1 MKTIFNTLFIT
12 AAAVFAFSCEK
23 PANDNITP
31 SEENLVELTLTVG
44 ADTKT
49 QLGGENNTSIIWQ
62 ENDKLIVF
70 DGTANREFV
79 IKDFEPG
86 KNSAVF
92 TGLALPAEKYY
103 VVHST
108 AEGSEPVFTLDEGDP
123 YVTGILVANVQ
134 KAVKGSYDPAAFA
147 SVGIAE
153 VKEGETDLSVQM
165 RNTCSLVKV
174 SLKSSDIKT
183 IEISTPDE
191 NKYLTAKCKYIIR
204 EYPGIAAQSDRY
216 LSAVLDSESAMEP
229 GDYYIAILPR
239 DLTNL
244 TVTYTKADGSTASVT
259 ATGTFNFDRSSIV
272 PLGIDDSALEF
283 PNENEPEEPVVP
295 EEGDPYVTGILV
307 SNVQKAVKGS
317 YDPAAFASVGI
328 AEVKE
333 GETVLSVQMRNTCS
347 LVKVNLKSSDI
358 KTIEI
363 STTDEKKY
371 LTAKC
376 KYTFKEDPVSAAQ
389 SERYL
394 SAVLDSE
401 SAMEPGDYYIAIL
414 PRELTNLTVKYT
426 KTDGSTAS
434 VTATGTFNF
443 KRSSIVPLGID
454 DSALQFKNENEP
466 EEPVV
471 PEELVL
477 TVDCASQPFTENIA
491 TSDSEY
497 VKESKTWYLEQDEVQ
512 YPFVI
517 DCGTKGYRYVS
528 KSIRLNEGGATPGSI
543 KTPAIE
549 NMKLVSVYVNVTNSA
564 SDDGKEVYVSTY
576 KNNSAYDNYLGMQA
590 FAKKTEENAVSE
602 RTFELNGTSANKS
615 YYVVAKRSK
624 TQIAKLVLTYQSV
637 TK

>member
-108 AEGSEPVFTLDEGDP
+108 AEGSEPVFTVPDEGDP

-183 IEISTPDE
+183 IEISTTDE
-191 NKYLTAKCKYIIR
+191 NKYLTAKCKYTFKQ
-204 EYPGIAAQSDRY
+204 YPAIAAQSDRY

-239 DLTNL
+239 ELNNL

-295 EEGDPYVTGILV
+295 EE
-307 SNVQKAVKGS
+307 
-317 YDPAAFASVGI
+317 
-328 AEVKE
+328 
-333 GETVLSVQMRNTCS
+333 
-347 LVKVNLKSSDI
+347 
-358 KTIEI
+358 
-363 STTDEKKY
+363 
-371 LTAKC
+371 
-376 KYTFKEDPVSAAQ
+376 
-389 SERYL
+389 
-394 SAVLDSE
+394 
-401 SAMEPGDYYIAIL
+401 
-414 PRELTNLTVKYT
+414 
-426 KTDGSTAS
+426 
-434 VTATGTFNF
+434 
-443 KRSSIVPLGID
+443 
-454 DSALQFKNENEP
+454 
-466 EEPVV
+466 
-471 PEELVL
+471 LVL
-477 TVDCASQPFTENIA
+477 TVDFTVGREYVFTGYIPNKD
-491 TSDSEY
+491 TSDKDFTFIQGGVE
-497 VKESKTWYLEQDEVQ
+497 
-512 YPFVI
+512 YPFNISSSENFKYTDSSLMLNVGGSSNGSVSLPAVEGMKI
-517 DCGTKGYRYVS
+517 STVYIECAEVS
-528 KSIRLNEGGATPGSI
+528 KSTPIYVYSEKALGGTKLEGVNIASGNNKKTLNLSDNEGDLVSQPNTTYYFAV
-543 KTPAIE
+543 KAKAFKLK
-549 NMKLVSVYVNVTNSA
+549 KLVI
-564 SDDGKEVYVSTY
+564 TY
-576 KNNSAYDNYLGMQA
+576 
-590 FAKKTEENAVSE
+590 
-602 RTFELNGTSANKS
+602 NK
-615 YYVVAKRSK
+615 A
-624 TQIAKLVLTYQSV
+624 AE
-637 TK
+637 

>member
-70 DGTANREFV
+70 DGTANREFA

-108 AEGSEPVFTLDEGDP
+108 AEGSEPVFTVPEEGEP

-134 KAVKGSYDPAAFA
+134 KAVKGSYDSAAFA

-183 IEISTPDE
+183 IEISTTDE
-191 NKYLTAKCKYIIR
+191 NKYLTAKCKYTFK
-204 EYPGIAAQSDRY
+204 EYPAAFAQSDRY

-239 DLTNL
+239 ELNNL

-295 EEGDPYVTGILV
+295 EE
-307 SNVQKAVKGS
+307 
-317 YDPAAFASVGI
+317 
-328 AEVKE
+328 
-333 GETVLSVQMRNTCS
+333 
-347 LVKVNLKSSDI
+347 
-358 KTIEI
+358 
-363 STTDEKKY
+363 
-371 LTAKC
+371 
-376 KYTFKEDPVSAAQ
+376 
-389 SERYL
+389 
-394 SAVLDSE
+394 
-401 SAMEPGDYYIAIL
+401 
-414 PRELTNLTVKYT
+414 
-426 KTDGSTAS
+426 
-434 VTATGTFNF
+434 
-443 KRSSIVPLGID
+443 
-454 DSALQFKNENEP
+454 
-466 EEPVV
+466 
-471 PEELVL
+471 LVL
-477 TVDCASQPFTENIA
+477 TVDFTVGRDKVFTGYIPKDN
-491 TSDSEY
+491 TSNRDF
-497 VKESKTWYLEQDEVQ
+497 TFIQDGVE
-512 YPFVI
+512 YPFNISSSANFKYTDSSLMLNVGGSSNGSVSLPAVEGMKI
-517 DCGTKGYRYVS
+517 STVYIECAEVSESTPIYVYSEKALGGTKLEGVNITS
-528 KSIRLNEGGATPGSI
+528 GNKKTLNLSDNEGGLVPQPNTTYYFAV
-543 KTPAIE
+543 KAKAFKLK
-549 NMKLVSVYVNVTNSA
+549 KLVI
-564 SDDGKEVYVSTY
+564 TY
-576 KNNSAYDNYLGMQA
+576 
-590 FAKKTEENAVSE
+590 
-602 RTFELNGTSANKS
+602 NK
-615 YYVVAKRSK
+615 ADE
-624 TQIAKLVLTYQSV
+624 
-637 TK
+637 

>member
-1 MKTIFNTLFIT
+1 MKKIFNTLFIT

-49 QLGGENNTSIIWQ
+49 QLGGEKNTSIIWQ

-70 DGTANREFV
+70 DGTANREFA

-108 AEGSEPVFTLDEGDP
+108 AEGSEPVFTVPEEGDP

-134 KAVKGSYDPAAFA
+134 KAVKDSYDPAAFA

-183 IEISTPDE
+183 IEISTTDE
-191 NKYLTAKCKYIIR
+191 NKYLTAKCKYIIK

-239 DLTNL
+239 ELNNL

-259 ATGTFNFDRSSIV
+259 ATGSFNFNRSSIV
-272 PLGIDDSALEF
+272 SLGIDDSALEF
-283 PNENEPEEPVVP
+283 P
-295 EEGDPYVTGILV
+295 
-307 SNVQKAVKGS
+307 
-317 YDPAAFASVGI
+317 
-328 AEVKE
+328 
-333 GETVLSVQMRNTCS
+333 
-347 LVKVNLKSSDI
+347 
-358 KTIEI
+358 
-363 STTDEKKY
+363 
-371 LTAKC
+371 
-376 KYTFKEDPVSAAQ
+376 
-389 SERYL
+389 
-394 SAVLDSE
+394 
-401 SAMEPGDYYIAIL
+401 
-414 PRELTNLTVKYT
+414 
-426 KTDGSTAS
+426 
-434 VTATGTFNF
+434 
-443 KRSSIVPLGID
+443 
-454 DSALQFKNENEP
+454 NEP

-477 TVDCASQPFTENIA
+477 TVDFTVGRDKVFTGYIPNTNTSDRNFTFIQAGVEYPFNISSSANFKYTDSSLMLNVDGSSNGSVSLPAVEGMKISTVYIECAQVSEKTPIYVYSEKALGGTKLEGVNIA
-491 TSDSEY
+491 SGDYKKTLTLSD
-497 VKESKTWYLEQDEVQ
+497 
-512 YPFVI
+512 
-517 DCGTKGYRYVS
+517 
-528 KSIRLNEGGATPGSI
+528 NEGDLVPQPNTTYYFAV
-543 KTPAIE
+543 KAKAFKLK
-549 NMKLVSVYVNVTNSA
+549 KLVI
-564 SDDGKEVYVSTY
+564 TY
-576 KNNSAYDNYLGMQA
+576 
-590 FAKKTEENAVSE
+590 
-602 RTFELNGTSANKS
+602 NK
-615 YYVVAKRSK
+615 ADE
-624 TQIAKLVLTYQSV
+624 
-637 TK
+637 

>member
-1 MKTIFNTLFIT
+1 MKTIFKTLFIT

-49 QLGGENNTSIIWQ
+49 QLGELGEENKTSIIWQ

-108 AEGSEPVFTLDEGDP
+108 AEGSEPVFTVPDEGDP

-165 RNTCSLVKV
+165 RNTCSLVK
-174 SLKSSDIKT
+174 
-183 IEISTPDE
+183 
-191 NKYLTAKCKYIIR
+191 
-204 EYPGIAAQSDRY
+204 
-216 LSAVLDSESAMEP
+216 LS
-229 GDYYIAILPR
+229 
-239 DLTNL
+239 
-244 TVTYTKADGSTASVT
+244 
-259 ATGTFNFDRSSIV
+259 
-272 PLGIDDSALEF
+272 
-283 PNENEPEEPVVP
+283 
-295 EEGDPYVTGILV
+295 
-307 SNVQKAVKGS
+307 
-317 YDPAAFASVGI
+317 
-328 AEVKE
+328 
-333 GETVLSVQMRNTCS
+333 
-347 LVKVNLKSSDI
+347 LKSSDI

-363 STTDEKKY
+363 STTDGKKY

-376 KYTFKEDPVSAAQ
+376 KYAFKEYPGIAAQ
-389 SERYL
+389 SDQYL

-401 SAMEPGDYYIAIL
+401 SAMGPGDYYIAIL

-443 KRSSIVPLGID
+443 NRSDIVPLGID

-466 EEPVV
+466 EE
-471 PEELVL
+471 LVL
-477 TVDCASQPFTENIA
+477 TVDFTVGRDKVFTGYIPNTN
-491 TSDSEY
+491 TSDKDFTFIQDG
-497 VKESKTWYLEQDEVQ
+497 VK
-512 YPFVI
+512 YPFNISSSKNFKYTDSSLMLNVSAESNGSVSLPAVEGMKI
-517 DCGTKGYRYVS
+517 STVYIECAQVTDKTAIYVYSEKALGGTKLEAVNMTSGS
-528 KSIRLNEGGATPGSI
+528 DKKTLTLSDNEGDLVPQPNTTYYFAV
-543 KTPAIE
+543 KAKAFKLK
-549 NMKLVSVYVNVTNSA
+549 KLVI
-564 SDDGKEVYVSTY
+564 TY
-576 KNNSAYDNYLGMQA
+576 
-590 FAKKTEENAVSE
+590 
-602 RTFELNGTSANKS
+602 NK
-615 YYVVAKRSK
+615 A
-624 TQIAKLVLTYQSV
+624 AE
-637 TK
+637 

>member
-70 DGTANREFV
+70 DGTANREFA

-108 AEGSEPVFTLDEGDP
+108 AEGSEPVFTVPEEGDP

-134 KAVKGSYDPAAFA
+134 KAVKGSYDPTAFA

-183 IEISTPDE
+183 VEISTTDE
-191 NKYLTAKCKYIIR
+191 KKYLTAKCKYTFK
-204 EYPGIAAQSDRY
+204 EYPGIAAQSDQY

-239 DLTNL
+239 ELSNL

-295 EEGDPYVTGILV
+295 EE
-307 SNVQKAVKGS
+307 
-317 YDPAAFASVGI
+317 
-328 AEVKE
+328 
-333 GETVLSVQMRNTCS
+333 
-347 LVKVNLKSSDI
+347 
-358 KTIEI
+358 
-363 STTDEKKY
+363 
-371 LTAKC
+371 
-376 KYTFKEDPVSAAQ
+376 
-389 SERYL
+389 
-394 SAVLDSE
+394 
-401 SAMEPGDYYIAIL
+401 
-414 PRELTNLTVKYT
+414 
-426 KTDGSTAS
+426 
-434 VTATGTFNF
+434 
-443 KRSSIVPLGID
+443 
-454 DSALQFKNENEP
+454 
-466 EEPVV
+466 
-471 PEELVL
+471 LVL
-477 TVDCASQPFTENIA
+477 TVDFTVGRDKVFTGYIPNTN
-491 TSDSEY
+491 TSD
-497 VKESKTWYLEQDEVQ
+497 KDFIFIQDGVE
-512 YPFVI
+512 YPFNISSTQNFKYTDSSLMLNVGGSSNGSVSLPAVEGMKI
-517 DCGTKGYRYVS
+517 STVYIECAQVTDKTAIYVYSEKALGGTKLEAVNMTSGS
-528 KSIRLNEGGATPGSI
+528 DKKTLTLSDNEGDLVPQPNTTYYFAV
-543 KTPAIE
+543 KAKAFKLK
-549 NMKLVSVYVNVTNSA
+549 KLVI
-564 SDDGKEVYVSTY
+564 TY
-576 KNNSAYDNYLGMQA
+576 KKAA
-590 FAKKTEENAVSE
+590 E
-602 RTFELNGTSANKS
+602 
-615 YYVVAKRSK
+615 
-624 TQIAKLVLTYQSV
+624 
-637 TK
+637 

>member
-108 AEGSEPVFTLDEGDP
+108 AEGSEPVFTVPEEGDP

-134 KAVKGSYDPAAFA
+134 KAVKGSYDP
-147 SVGIAE
+147 
-153 VKEGETDLSVQM
+153 T
-165 RNTCSLVKV
+165 
-174 SLKSSDIKT
+174 
-183 IEISTPDE
+183 
-191 NKYLTAKCKYIIR
+191 
-204 EYPGIAAQSDRY
+204 
-216 LSAVLDSESAMEP
+216 
-229 GDYYIAILPR
+229 
-239 DLTNL
+239 
-244 TVTYTKADGSTASVT
+244 
-259 ATGTFNFDRSSIV
+259 
-272 PLGIDDSALEF
+272 
-283 PNENEPEEPVVP
+283 
-295 EEGDPYVTGILV
+295 
-307 SNVQKAVKGS
+307 
-317 YDPAAFASVGI
+317 AFASVGI

-347 LVKVNLKSSDI
+347 LVKVSLKSSDI

-376 KYTFKEDPVSAAQ
+376 KYTFKEYPGIAAQ
-389 SERYL
+389 SDQYL

-454 DSALQFKNENEP
+454 DSALEFPNENEP

-477 TVDCASQPFTENIA
+477 TVDFTVGRDKVFTGYIPNTNTSDKDFTFIQDGVEYPFNISSSANFKYTDSSLMLNVNGSSNGSVSLPAVEGMKISTVYIECAQVTDKTPIYVYSQKAMDGIKLEGINIA
-491 TSDSEY
+491 SGDYKKTLTLSD
-497 VKESKTWYLEQDEVQ
+497 
-512 YPFVI
+512 
-517 DCGTKGYRYVS
+517 
-528 KSIRLNEGGATPGSI
+528 NEGDLVPQPNTTYYFAV
-543 KTPAIE
+543 KAKAFKLK
-549 NMKLVSVYVNVTNSA
+549 KLVI
-564 SDDGKEVYVSTY
+564 TY
-576 KNNSAYDNYLGMQA
+576 
-590 FAKKTEENAVSE
+590 
-602 RTFELNGTSANKS
+602 NK
-615 YYVVAKRSK
+615 A
-624 TQIAKLVLTYQSV
+624 AE
-637 TK
+637 

>member
-49 QLGGENNTSIIWQ
+49 QLGGENNTSIFWQ

-70 DGTANREFV
+70 DGTANREFA

-108 AEGSEPVFTLDEGDP
+108 AEGSEPVFTVPEEGDP

-153 VKEGETDLSVQM
+153 VKMGETDLSVQM

-174 SLKSSDIKT
+174 SLTSSDIKT

-191 NKYLTAKCKYIIR
+191 NKYLTAKCKYIIK

-239 DLTNL
+239 ELNNL

-259 ATGTFNFDRSSIV
+259 AEGTFDFTRSSIV

-283 PNENEPEEPVVP
+283 QNAPEEP
-295 EEGDPYVTGILV
+295 
-307 SNVQKAVKGS
+307 
-317 YDPAAFASVGI
+317 
-328 AEVKE
+328 
-333 GETVLSVQMRNTCS
+333 
-347 LVKVNLKSSDI
+347 
-358 KTIEI
+358 
-363 STTDEKKY
+363 
-371 LTAKC
+371 
-376 KYTFKEDPVSAAQ
+376 
-389 SERYL
+389 
-394 SAVLDSE
+394 
-401 SAMEPGDYYIAIL
+401 
-414 PRELTNLTVKYT
+414 
-426 KTDGSTAS
+426 
-434 VTATGTFNF
+434 
-443 KRSSIVPLGID
+443 
-454 DSALQFKNENEP
+454 
-466 EEPVV
+466 
-471 PEELVL
+471 LVL
-477 TVDCASQPFTENIA
+477 TVDFTVGRDKVFTGYIPNKDTSDKDFTFIQDSVEYPFNISSSANFKYTDSSLMLNVGSSSNGSVSLPAVEGMLISTVSIECAEVSESTPIYVYSEKALGGTKLEGVNIA
-491 TSDSEY
+491 SGNNKKTLNLSD
-497 VKESKTWYLEQDEVQ
+497 
-512 YPFVI
+512 
-517 DCGTKGYRYVS
+517 
-528 KSIRLNEGGATPGSI
+528 NEGDLVPQPNTTYYFAV
-543 KTPAIE
+543 KAKAFKLK
-549 NMKLVSVYVNVTNSA
+549 KLVI
-564 SDDGKEVYVSTY
+564 TY
-576 KNNSAYDNYLGMQA
+576 
-590 FAKKTEENAVSE
+590 
-602 RTFELNGTSANKS
+602 NK
-615 YYVVAKRSK
+615 A
-624 TQIAKLVLTYQSV
+624 AE
-637 TK
+637 

>member
-70 DGTANREFV
+70 DGTANREFA

-86 KNSAVF
+86 KKSAVF

-108 AEGSEPVFTLDEGDP
+108 AEGSEPVFTVPEKGDP

-174 SLKSSDIKT
+174 SLTSSGIKT
-183 IEISTPDE
+183 IEISTTDE
-191 NKYLTAKCKYIIR
+191 NKYLTAKCKYTFK
-204 EYPGIAAQSDRY
+204 EYPAIAAQSDRY

-239 DLTNL
+239 KELTNL
-244 TVTYTKADGSTASVT
+244 KVTYTKADGSTASVT

-295 EEGDPYVTGILV
+295 EE
-307 SNVQKAVKGS
+307 
-317 YDPAAFASVGI
+317 
-328 AEVKE
+328 
-333 GETVLSVQMRNTCS
+333 
-347 LVKVNLKSSDI
+347 
-358 KTIEI
+358 
-363 STTDEKKY
+363 
-371 LTAKC
+371 
-376 KYTFKEDPVSAAQ
+376 
-389 SERYL
+389 
-394 SAVLDSE
+394 
-401 SAMEPGDYYIAIL
+401 
-414 PRELTNLTVKYT
+414 
-426 KTDGSTAS
+426 
-434 VTATGTFNF
+434 
-443 KRSSIVPLGID
+443 
-454 DSALQFKNENEP
+454 
-466 EEPVV
+466 
-471 PEELVL
+471 LVL

-491 TSDSEY
+491 TSSSEY
-497 VKESKTWYLEQDEVQ
+497 VKESKTWYLEQDGVQ

-549 NMKLVSVYVNVTNSA
+549 NMKLVSVYVKVTNSA

-576 KNNSAYDNYLGMQA
+576 KNNSAYENYLEMQA
-590 FAKKTEENAVSE
+590 FAKNPDQVLE

-615 YYVVAKRSK
+615 YYVVARYNK

>member
-70 DGTANREFV
+70 DGTANREFA

-108 AEGSEPVFTLDEGDP
+108 AEGSEPVFTVPDEGDP

-183 IEISTPDE
+183 IEISTTDE
-191 NKYLTAKCKYIIR
+191 N
-204 EYPGIAAQSDRY
+204 
-216 LSAVLDSESAMEP
+216 
-229 GDYYIAILPR
+229 
-239 DLTNL
+239 
-244 TVTYTKADGSTASVT
+244 
-259 ATGTFNFDRSSIV
+259 
-272 PLGIDDSALEF
+272 
-283 PNENEPEEPVVP
+283 
-295 EEGDPYVTGILV
+295 
-307 SNVQKAVKGS
+307 
-317 YDPAAFASVGI
+317 
-328 AEVKE
+328 
-333 GETVLSVQMRNTCS
+333 
-347 LVKVNLKSSDI
+347 
-358 KTIEI
+358 
-363 STTDEKKY
+363 KY

-376 KYTFKEDPVSAAQ
+376 KYTFKEYPAISAQ
-389 SERYL
+389 SDRYL

-414 PRELTNLTVKYT
+414 PRELTNLTVTYIKA
-426 KTDGSTAS
+426 DGSTAS
-434 VTATGTFNF
+434 VTATGEFNF
-443 KRSSIVPLGID
+443 KRSSIESLGID
-454 DSALQFKNENEP
+454 DSALEFLNENEP

-477 TVDCASQPFTENIA
+477 TVDFTVGRDKVFTGYIPNSN
-491 TSDSEY
+491 TPD
-497 VKESKTWYLEQDEVQ
+497 QDFTFIQDGVE
-512 YPFVI
+512 YPFNISSSANFKYTDSSLMLNVDKDSNGSVSLPAVEGMKI
-517 DCGTKGYRYVS
+517 STVYIECAQVSVKTPIYVYSEKALGGTKLEGVNITS
-528 KSIRLNEGGATPGSI
+528 GNKKTLNLSDNEGDYVPQPNTTYYFAV
-543 KTPAIE
+543 KAKAFKLK
-549 NMKLVSVYVNVTNSA
+549 KLVI
-564 SDDGKEVYVSTY
+564 TY
-576 KNNSAYDNYLGMQA
+576 
-590 FAKKTEENAVSE
+590 
-602 RTFELNGTSANKS
+602 NK
-615 YYVVAKRSK
+615 A
-624 TQIAKLVLTYQSV
+624 AE
-637 TK
+637 

>member
-1 MKTIFNTLFIT
+1 MKTIFKTLFIT

-108 AEGSEPVFTLDEGDP
+108 AEGSEPVFTVPEEGDP

-134 KAVKGSYDPAAFA
+134 KAVKGSYDPTAFA

-153 VKEGETDLSVQM
+153 VKEGETVLSVQM

-183 IEISTPDE
+183 IEISTTDD
-191 NKYLTAKCKYIIR
+191 NKYLTAKCKYIIK
-204 EYPGIAAQSDRY
+204 EYPGISAQSDRY

-239 DLTNL
+239 ELSNL

-259 ATGTFNFDRSSIV
+259 ATGTFNFNRSSIV

-295 EEGDPYVTGILV
+295 EE
-307 SNVQKAVKGS
+307 
-317 YDPAAFASVGI
+317 
-328 AEVKE
+328 
-333 GETVLSVQMRNTCS
+333 
-347 LVKVNLKSSDI
+347 
-358 KTIEI
+358 
-363 STTDEKKY
+363 
-371 LTAKC
+371 
-376 KYTFKEDPVSAAQ
+376 
-389 SERYL
+389 
-394 SAVLDSE
+394 
-401 SAMEPGDYYIAIL
+401 
-414 PRELTNLTVKYT
+414 
-426 KTDGSTAS
+426 
-434 VTATGTFNF
+434 
-443 KRSSIVPLGID
+443 
-454 DSALQFKNENEP
+454 
-466 EEPVV
+466 
-471 PEELVL
+471 LVL
-477 TVDCASQPFTENIA
+477 TVDFTVGRDKVFTGYIPNTN
-491 TSDSEY
+491 TSD
-497 VKESKTWYLEQDEVQ
+497 KDFTFIQDGVE
-512 YPFVI
+512 YPFNISSSKNFKYTDSSLMLNVSAESNGSVSLPAVEGMKI
-517 DCGTKGYRYVS
+517 STVYIECAQVTDKTAIYVYSEKALGGTKLEAVNMTSGS
-528 KSIRLNEGGATPGSI
+528 DKKTLTLSDNEGDLVPQPNTTYYFAV
-543 KTPAIE
+543 KAKAFKLK
-549 NMKLVSVYVNVTNSA
+549 KLVI
-564 SDDGKEVYVSTY
+564 TY
-576 KNNSAYDNYLGMQA
+576 
-590 FAKKTEENAVSE
+590 
-602 RTFELNGTSANKS
+602 NK
-615 YYVVAKRSK
+615 A
-624 TQIAKLVLTYQSV
+624 AE
-637 TK
+637 

>member
-70 DGTANREFV
+70 DGIANREFV

-103 VVHST
+103 VVHSA
-108 AEGSEPVFTLDEGDP
+108 AEGSEPVFTVPEEGDP

-183 IEISTPDE
+183 IEISTTDE
-191 NKYLTAKCKYIIR
+191 NKYLTAKCKYIIK

-239 DLTNL
+239 ELSNL

-295 EEGDPYVTGILV
+295 EE
-307 SNVQKAVKGS
+307 
-317 YDPAAFASVGI
+317 
-328 AEVKE
+328 
-333 GETVLSVQMRNTCS
+333 
-347 LVKVNLKSSDI
+347 
-358 KTIEI
+358 
-363 STTDEKKY
+363 
-371 LTAKC
+371 
-376 KYTFKEDPVSAAQ
+376 
-389 SERYL
+389 
-394 SAVLDSE
+394 
-401 SAMEPGDYYIAIL
+401 
-414 PRELTNLTVKYT
+414 
-426 KTDGSTAS
+426 
-434 VTATGTFNF
+434 
-443 KRSSIVPLGID
+443 
-454 DSALQFKNENEP
+454 
-466 EEPVV
+466 
-471 PEELVL
+471 LVL
-477 TVDCASQPFTENIA
+477 TVDFTVGRDKVFTGYIPNSNTPDQDFTFIQDGVEYPFNISSSANFKYTDSSLMLNVGGSSNGSVSLPAVEGMKISTVYIECAKVSDKTPIYVYSQKAMDGIKLEGVNIA
-491 TSDSEY
+491 
-497 VKESKTWYLEQDEVQ
+497 
-512 YPFVI
+512 
-517 DCGTKGYRYVS
+517 
-528 KSIRLNEGGATPGSI
+528 A
-543 KTPAIE
+543 
-549 NMKLVSVYVNVTNSA
+549 
-564 SDDGKEVYVSTY
+564 DG
-576 KNNSAYDNYLGMQA
+576 
-590 FAKKTEENAVSE
+590 AKKTLDLSDNTGDTTPQANTIYYFAV
-602 RTFELNGTSANKS
+602 K
-615 YYVVAKRSK
+615 AKAFK
-624 TQIAKLVLTYQSV
+624 LKKLVITYN
-637 TK
+637 KAAE

>member
-70 DGTANREFV
+70 DGTANREFA

-108 AEGSEPVFTLDEGDP
+108 AEGSEPVFTVPDEGDP

-147 SVGIAE
+147 SVCFAE
-153 VKEGETDLSVQM
+153 VKKGETDLSVQM

-183 IEISTPDE
+183 IEISTTDE
-191 NKYLTAKCKYIIR
+191 N
-204 EYPGIAAQSDRY
+204 
-216 LSAVLDSESAMEP
+216 
-229 GDYYIAILPR
+229 
-239 DLTNL
+239 
-244 TVTYTKADGSTASVT
+244 
-259 ATGTFNFDRSSIV
+259 
-272 PLGIDDSALEF
+272 
-283 PNENEPEEPVVP
+283 
-295 EEGDPYVTGILV
+295 
-307 SNVQKAVKGS
+307 
-317 YDPAAFASVGI
+317 
-328 AEVKE
+328 
-333 GETVLSVQMRNTCS
+333 
-347 LVKVNLKSSDI
+347 
-358 KTIEI
+358 
-363 STTDEKKY
+363 KY

-376 KYTFKEDPVSAAQ
+376 KYTFKEYPAISAQ
-389 SERYL
+389 SDRYL

-414 PRELTNLTVKYT
+414 PRELTNLTVTYIKA
-426 KTDGSTAS
+426 DGSTAS
-434 VTATGTFNF
+434 VTATGEFNF
-443 KRSSIVPLGID
+443 KRSSIESLGID
-454 DSALQFKNENEP
+454 DSALEFLNENEP

-477 TVDCASQPFTENIA
+477 TVDFTVGRDKVFTGYIPNTS
-491 TSDSEY
+491 TSDRGF
-497 VKESKTWYLEQDEVQ
+497 TFIQDSVE
-512 YPFVI
+512 YPFNISSSANFKYTDSSLMLNVDKDSNGSVSLPAVEGMKI
-517 DCGTKGYRYVS
+517 STVYIECAQVSVKTPIYVYSEKALGGTKLEGVNIDSGGYKKTLTLS
-528 KSIRLNEGGATPGSI
+528 DNEGDLVPQPNTTYYFAV
-543 KTPAIE
+543 KA
-549 NMKLVSVYVNVTNSA
+549 NAFKLKKLVI
-564 SDDGKEVYVSTY
+564 TY
-576 KNNSAYDNYLGMQA
+576 
-590 FAKKTEENAVSE
+590 
-602 RTFELNGTSANKS
+602 NK
-615 YYVVAKRSK
+615 A
-624 TQIAKLVLTYQSV
+624 AE
-637 TK
+637 

>member
-12 AAAVFAFSCEK
+12 AAAVFAFSCDK

-70 DGTANREFV
+70 DGTANREFA

-108 AEGSEPVFTLDEGDP
+108 AEGSEPVFTVPDEGDP

-174 SLKSSDIKT
+174 SLKSSNIKT
-183 IEISTPDE
+183 IEISTTDE
-191 NKYLTAKCKYIIR
+191 NKYLTAKCKYIIK

-239 DLTNL
+239 KELTNL
-244 TVTYTKADGSTASVT
+244 KVTYTKADGSTASVT
-259 ATGTFNFDRSSIV
+259 AEGKFDFTRSSIV

-283 PNENEPEEPVVP
+283 P
-295 EEGDPYVTGILV
+295 
-307 SNVQKAVKGS
+307 K
-317 YDPAAFASVGI
+317 
-328 AEVKE
+328 
-333 GETVLSVQMRNTCS
+333 
-347 LVKVNLKSSDI
+347 
-358 KTIEI
+358 
-363 STTDEKKY
+363 
-371 LTAKC
+371 
-376 KYTFKEDPVSAAQ
+376 
-389 SERYL
+389 
-394 SAVLDSE
+394 
-401 SAMEPGDYYIAIL
+401 
-414 PRELTNLTVKYT
+414 
-426 KTDGSTAS
+426 
-434 VTATGTFNF
+434 
-443 KRSSIVPLGID
+443 
-454 DSALQFKNENEP
+454 ENEP

-477 TVDCASQPFTENIA
+477 TVDFTVGRDKVFTGYIPNTN
-491 TSDSEY
+491 TSDRNF
-497 VKESKTWYLEQDEVQ
+497 TFIQDGVQ
-512 YPFVI
+512 YPFNISSSANFKYTDSSLMLNVDKDSDGSVSLPAVKGMMI
-517 DCGTKGYRYVS
+517 STVYIECAQVSDKTPIFVYSQKAMEGTKLEGVNIAS
-528 KSIRLNEGGATPGSI
+528 GNNKKTLILSDNEGDLVPQPNTTYYFAV
-543 KTPAIE
+543 KA
-549 NMKLVSVYVNVTNSA
+549 NAFKLKKLVI
-564 SDDGKEVYVSTY
+564 TY
-576 KNNSAYDNYLGMQA
+576 
-590 FAKKTEENAVSE
+590 
-602 RTFELNGTSANKS
+602 NK
-615 YYVVAKRSK
+615 A
-624 TQIAKLVLTYQSV
+624 AE
-637 TK
+637 

>member
-70 DGTANREFV
+70 DGTANREFA

-92 TGLALPAEKYY
+92 TGLAFPAEKYY

-108 AEGSEPVFTLDEGDP
+108 AEGSEPVFTVPEKGDP

-147 SVGIAE
+147 SVGIVE

-183 IEISTPDE
+183 
-191 NKYLTAKCKYIIR
+191 
-204 EYPGIAAQSDRY
+204 
-216 LSAVLDSESAMEP
+216 V
-229 GDYYIAILPR
+229 
-239 DLTNL
+239 
-244 TVTYTKADGSTASVT
+244 
-259 ATGTFNFDRSSIV
+259 
-272 PLGIDDSALEF
+272 
-283 PNENEPEEPVVP
+283 
-295 EEGDPYVTGILV
+295 
-307 SNVQKAVKGS
+307 
-317 YDPAAFASVGI
+317 
-328 AEVKE
+328 
-333 GETVLSVQMRNTCS
+333 
-347 LVKVNLKSSDI
+347 
-358 KTIEI
+358 EI

-376 KYTFKEDPVSAAQ
+376 KYTFKEYPAIAAQ
-389 SERYL
+389 SDQYL

-414 PRELTNLTVKYT
+414 PRELTNLTVTYIKA
-426 KTDGSTAS
+426 DGSTAS
-434 VTATGTFNF
+434 VTATGEFNF
-443 KRSSIVPLGID
+443 KRSSIEPLGID
-454 DSALQFKNENEP
+454 DSALEFSNENEP

-477 TVDCASQPFTENIA
+477 TVDFTVGRDKVFTGYIPNSNTPDKDFNFIQDGVEYLFNI
-491 TSDSEY
+491 SS
-497 VKESKTWYLEQDEVQ
+497 
-512 YPFVI
+512 
-517 DCGTKGYRYVS
+517 
-528 KSIRLNEGGATPGSI
+528 
-543 KTPAIE
+543 
-549 NMKLVSVYVNVTNSA
+549 
-564 SDDGKEVYVSTY
+564 
-576 KNNSAYDNYLGMQA
+576 
-590 FAKKTEENAVSE
+590 
-602 RTFELNGTSANKS
+602 SANFKYTES
-615 YYVVAKRSK
+615 SLMLNHYCPV
-624 TQIAKLVLTYQSV
+624 
-637 TK
+637 

>member
-70 DGTANREFV
+70 DGTANREFA

-108 AEGSEPVFTLDEGDP
+108 AEGSEPVFTVPEEGDP

-183 IEISTPDE
+183 IEISTTDE
-191 NKYLTAKCKYIIR
+191 N
-204 EYPGIAAQSDRY
+204 Q
-216 LSAVLDSESAMEP
+216 
-229 GDYYIAILPR
+229 
-239 DLTNL
+239 
-244 TVTYTKADGSTASVT
+244 
-259 ATGTFNFDRSSIV
+259 
-272 PLGIDDSALEF
+272 
-283 PNENEPEEPVVP
+283 
-295 EEGDPYVTGILV
+295 
-307 SNVQKAVKGS
+307 
-317 YDPAAFASVGI
+317 
-328 AEVKE
+328 
-333 GETVLSVQMRNTCS
+333 
-347 LVKVNLKSSDI
+347 
-358 KTIEI
+358 
-363 STTDEKKY
+363 Y

-376 KYTFKEDPVSAAQ
+376 KYTFKEYPAIAAQ
-389 SERYL
+389 SDRYL

-454 DSALQFKNENEP
+454 DSALEFPNENEP

-491 TSDSEY
+491 TSSSAY

-517 DCGTKGYRYVS
+517 DCGEKGYRYVS
-528 KSIRLNEGGATPGSI
+528 NSIRLNEGGATKGSI

-549 NMKLVSVYVNVTNSA
+549 NMKLVSVYVNVTNGA
-564 SDDGKEVYVSTY
+564 SDTGKEVYIYSALKDATSTY
-576 KNNSAYDNYLGMQA
+576 ENYLEMQA
-590 FAKKTEENAVSE
+590 FAKNPDLVSE
-602 RTFELNGTSANKS
+602 RTFELNETSANKS
-615 YYVVAKRSK
+615 YYVVARYNK

>member
-70 DGTANREFV
+70 DGTANREFA

-103 VVHST
+103 VVHSA
-108 AEGSEPVFTLDEGDP
+108 AEGSEPVFTVPEEGDP

-134 KAVKGSYDPAAFA
+134 KAVKGSYDP
-147 SVGIAE
+147 
-153 VKEGETDLSVQM
+153 T
-165 RNTCSLVKV
+165 
-174 SLKSSDIKT
+174 
-183 IEISTPDE
+183 
-191 NKYLTAKCKYIIR
+191 
-204 EYPGIAAQSDRY
+204 
-216 LSAVLDSESAMEP
+216 
-229 GDYYIAILPR
+229 
-239 DLTNL
+239 
-244 TVTYTKADGSTASVT
+244 
-259 ATGTFNFDRSSIV
+259 
-272 PLGIDDSALEF
+272 
-283 PNENEPEEPVVP
+283 
-295 EEGDPYVTGILV
+295 
-307 SNVQKAVKGS
+307 
-317 YDPAAFASVGI
+317 AFASVGI

-347 LVKVNLKSSDI
+347 LVKVSLKSSDI

-376 KYTFKEDPVSAAQ
+376 KYTFKEYPGIAAQ
-389 SERYL
+389 SDQYL

-434 VTATGTFNF
+434 VTAIGTFNF

-454 DSALQFKNENEP
+454 DSALEFRNENE
-466 EEPVV
+466 

-477 TVDCASQPFTENIA
+477 TVDFGSQPFTTNISPFA
-491 TSDSEY
+491 LEAAESISKYLSVGGVEY
-497 VKESKTWYLEQDEVQ
+497 Q
-512 YPFVI
+512 FVI
-517 DCGTKGYRYVS
+517 HAASRSNYSSGKIQLNIDKAGSGYIRVPAIVGKILKKVEVTMASTGKTIKIANNEDGTGEQAKAS
-528 KSIRLNEGGATPGSI
+528 SIANGATAS
-543 KTPAIE
+543 
-549 NMKLVSVYVNVTNSA
+549 LVLSNPVA
-564 SDDGKEVYVSTY
+564 G
-576 KNNSAYDNYLGMQA
+576 
-590 FAKKTEENAVSE
+590 
-602 RTFELNGTSANKS
+602 KS
-615 YYVVAKRSK
+615 YYVYFFQNKVYIS
-624 TQIAKLVLTYQSV
+624 KLVLTYTSV
-637 TK
+637 TE

>member
-70 DGTANREFV
+70 DGTANREFA

-92 TGLALPAEKYY
+92 TGLAFPAEKYY

-108 AEGSEPVFTLDEGDP
+108 AEGSEPVFTVPEEGDP

-183 IEISTPDE
+183 IEISTTDE
-191 NKYLTAKCKYIIR
+191 NKYLTAKCKYTIK
-204 EYPGIAAQSDRY
+204 EFPGIAAQSERF
-216 LSAVLDSESAMEP
+216 LSA
-229 GDYYIAILPR
+229 I
-239 DLTNL
+239 
-244 TVTYTKADGSTASVT
+244 
-259 ATGTFNFDRSSIV
+259 
-272 PLGIDDSALEF
+272 
-283 PNENEPEEPVVP
+283 
-295 EEGDPYVTGILV
+295 
-307 SNVQKAVKGS
+307 
-317 YDPAAFASVGI
+317 
-328 AEVKE
+328 
-333 GETVLSVQMRNTCS
+333 
-347 LVKVNLKSSDI
+347 
-358 KTIEI
+358 
-363 STTDEKKY
+363 
-371 LTAKC
+371 
-376 KYTFKEDPVSAAQ
+376 
-389 SERYL
+389 
-394 SAVLDSE
+394 LDSE

-434 VTATGTFNF
+434 VTATGIFNF

-454 DSALQFKNENEP
+454 DSALEFPNENEP

-477 TVDCASQPFTENIA
+477 TVDFTVGRDKVFTGYIPNTNTSDRNFTFIQAGVEYPFNISSSANFKYTDSSLMLNVDGSSNGSVSLPAVEGMKISTVYIECAKVSDKTPIYVYSQKAMDGIKLEGVNIA
-491 TSDSEY
+491 ANGAMKTLDLSDNTGDTTPQANTEY
-497 VKESKTWYLEQDEVQ
+497 YFAVKAKAFKL
-512 YPFVI
+512 
-517 DCGTKGYRYVS
+517 K
-528 KSIRLNEGGATPGSI
+528 
-543 KTPAIE
+543 
-549 NMKLVSVYVNVTNSA
+549 KLVI
-564 SDDGKEVYVSTY
+564 TY
-576 KNNSAYDNYLGMQA
+576 
-590 FAKKTEENAVSE
+590 
-602 RTFELNGTSANKS
+602 NK
-615 YYVVAKRSK
+615 ADE
-624 TQIAKLVLTYQSV
+624 
-637 TK
+637 

>member
-70 DGTANREFV
+70 DGTANREFA

-108 AEGSEPVFTLDEGDP
+108 AEGSEPVFTVPNEGDP

-153 VKEGETDLSVQM
+153 VKESETDLSVQM

-183 IEISTPDE
+183 IEISTTDE
-191 NKYLTAKCKYIIR
+191 TNYLTGKCKCVIK
-204 EYPGIAAQSDRY
+204 EYPGIFAQSDRY

-239 DLTNL
+239 KELTNL
-244 TVTYTKADGSTASVT
+244 KVTYTKADGSTASVT
-259 ATGTFNFDRSSIV
+259 ATGTFNFNRSSIV

-295 EEGDPYVTGILV
+295 EELELTVDFTVGRDKVFTGYIPNTNTSDKDFTFIQDGVEYPFNISSSANFKYTDSSLMLNVDNADSDGSV
-307 SNVQKAVKGS
+307 SLPAVKG
-317 YDPAAFASVGI
+317 
-328 AEVKE
+328 
-333 GETVLSVQMRNTCS
+333 MM
-347 LVKVNLKSSDI
+347 
-358 KTIEI
+358 I
-363 STTDEKKY
+363 ST
-371 LTAKC
+371 
-376 KYTFKEDPVSAAQ
+376 V
-389 SERYL
+389 
-394 SAVLDSE
+394 
-401 SAMEPGDYYIAIL
+401 YI
-414 PRELTNLTVKYT
+414 E
-426 KTDGSTAS
+426 
-434 VTATGTFNF
+434 
-443 KRSSIVPLGID
+443 
-454 DSALQFKNENEP
+454 
-466 EEPVV
+466 
-471 PEELVL
+471 
-477 TVDCASQPFTENIA
+477 CAE
-491 TSDSEY
+491 
-497 VKESKTWYLEQDEVQ
+497 
-512 YPFVI
+512 
-517 DCGTKGYRYVS
+517 VS
-528 KSIRLNEGGATPGSI
+528 KSTPIYVYSEKALGGTKLEGVNIASGNYKKTLNLSDNEGDLVPQPNTTYYFAVKA
-543 KTPAIE
+543 KTFKLK
-549 NMKLVSVYVNVTNSA
+549 KLVI
-564 SDDGKEVYVSTY
+564 TY
-576 KNNSAYDNYLGMQA
+576 
-590 FAKKTEENAVSE
+590 
-602 RTFELNGTSANKS
+602 NK
-615 YYVVAKRSK
+615 A
-624 TQIAKLVLTYQSV
+624 AE
-637 TK
+637 

>member
-1 MKTIFNTLFIT
+1 MKKIFNTLFIT

-49 QLGGENNTSIIWQ
+49 QLGGEKNTSIIWQ

-70 DGTANREFV
+70 DGTANREFA

-108 AEGSEPVFTLDEGDP
+108 AEGSEPVFTVPEEGDP

-183 IEISTPDE
+183 IEISTTDE
-191 NKYLTAKCKYIIR
+191 AKYLTAKCKYIIK

-239 DLTNL
+239 ELNNL

-272 PLGIDDSALEF
+272 PLGIDDSAL
-283 PNENEPEEPVVP
+283 
-295 EEGDPYVTGILV
+295 
-307 SNVQKAVKGS
+307 
-317 YDPAAFASVGI
+317 
-328 AEVKE
+328 
-333 GETVLSVQMRNTCS
+333 
-347 LVKVNLKSSDI
+347 
-358 KTIEI
+358 
-363 STTDEKKY
+363 
-371 LTAKC
+371 
-376 KYTFKEDPVSAAQ
+376 
-389 SERYL
+389 
-394 SAVLDSE
+394 
-401 SAMEPGDYYIAIL
+401 
-414 PRELTNLTVKYT
+414 
-426 KTDGSTAS
+426 
-434 VTATGTFNF
+434 
-443 KRSSIVPLGID
+443 
-454 DSALQFKNENEP
+454 QFKNENEP
-466 EEPVV
+466 EE
-471 PEELVL
+471 LVL
-477 TVDCASQPFTENIA
+477 TVDFTVGRDKIFTGYIPNTDTSDKDFTFIQNGVEYPFNISSSQNFKYTDSSLMLNVGASSNGSVSLPAVEGMKISTVYIECAQLASQTPVYVY
-491 TSDSEY
+491 SE
-497 VKESKTWYLEQDEVQ
+497 KALG
-512 YPFVI
+512 
-517 DCGTKGYRYVS
+517 GTKLEGVNITS
-528 KSIRLNEGGATPGSI
+528 GNNKKTLTLSDNEGDLVPQPNTTYYFAV
-543 KTPAIE
+543 KAKAFKLK
-549 NMKLVSVYVNVTNSA
+549 KLVI
-564 SDDGKEVYVSTY
+564 TY
-576 KNNSAYDNYLGMQA
+576 N
-590 FAKKTEENAVSE
+590 KTAE
-602 RTFELNGTSANKS
+602 
-615 YYVVAKRSK
+615 
-624 TQIAKLVLTYQSV
+624 
-637 TK
+637 

>member
-23 PANDNITP
+23 PTNDNITP

-70 DGTANREFV
+70 DGTANREFA

-183 IEISTPDE
+183 IEISTTDAA
-191 NKYLTAKCKYIIR
+191 KYLTAKCKCTIK
-204 EYPGIAAQSDRY
+204 EYPAMAAQSD
-216 LSAVLDSESAMEP
+216 
-229 GDYYIAILPR
+229 
-239 DLTNL
+239 
-244 TVTYTKADGSTASVT
+244 
-259 ATGTFNFDRSSIV
+259 
-272 PLGIDDSALEF
+272 
-283 PNENEPEEPVVP
+283 
-295 EEGDPYVTGILV
+295 
-307 SNVQKAVKGS
+307 
-317 YDPAAFASVGI
+317 
-328 AEVKE
+328 
-333 GETVLSVQMRNTCS
+333 
-347 LVKVNLKSSDI
+347 
-358 KTIEI
+358 
-363 STTDEKKY
+363 
-371 LTAKC
+371 
-376 KYTFKEDPVSAAQ
+376 
-389 SERYL
+389 RYL

-434 VTATGTFNF
+434 VTAIGTFNF

-454 DSALQFKNENEP
+454 DSALEFPNENEP

-477 TVDCASQPFTENIA
+477 TVDFTVGRDKVFTGYIPNTN
-491 TSDSEY
+491 TSDRGF
-497 VKESKTWYLEQDEVQ
+497 TFIQDGVQ
-512 YPFVI
+512 YPFNISSSANFKYTDSSLMLNVDGSSNGSVSLPAVEGMKI
-517 DCGTKGYRYVS
+517 STVYIECAEVSESTPIYVYSEKALGGTKLEGVNIAS
-528 KSIRLNEGGATPGSI
+528 AKNKKTLNLSDNEGDLVPQPNTTYYFAV
-543 KTPAIE
+543 KAQAFKLK
-549 NMKLVSVYVNVTNSA
+549 KLVI
-564 SDDGKEVYVSTY
+564 TY
-576 KNNSAYDNYLGMQA
+576 
-590 FAKKTEENAVSE
+590 
-602 RTFELNGTSANKS
+602 NK
-615 YYVVAKRSK
+615 A
-624 TQIAKLVLTYQSV
+624 AE
-637 TK
+637 

>member
-70 DGTANREFV
+70 DGTANREFA

-92 TGLALPAEKYY
+92 TGLAFPAEKYY

-108 AEGSEPVFTLDEGDP
+108 AEGSEPVFTVPEEGDP

-183 IEISTPDE
+183 IEISTTDE
-191 NKYLTAKCKYIIR
+191 N
-204 EYPGIAAQSDRY
+204 
-216 LSAVLDSESAMEP
+216 
-229 GDYYIAILPR
+229 
-239 DLTNL
+239 
-244 TVTYTKADGSTASVT
+244 
-259 ATGTFNFDRSSIV
+259 
-272 PLGIDDSALEF
+272 
-283 PNENEPEEPVVP
+283 
-295 EEGDPYVTGILV
+295 
-307 SNVQKAVKGS
+307 
-317 YDPAAFASVGI
+317 
-328 AEVKE
+328 
-333 GETVLSVQMRNTCS
+333 
-347 LVKVNLKSSDI
+347 
-358 KTIEI
+358 
-363 STTDEKKY
+363 KY

-376 KYTFKEDPVSAAQ
+376 KYTFKEYPGIAAQ
-389 SERYL
+389 SDQYL

-434 VTATGTFNF
+434 VTATGEFNF

-454 DSALQFKNENEP
+454 DSALEFPNENEP

-477 TVDCASQPFTENIA
+477 TVDFTVGRDKVFTGYIPNTN
-491 TSDSEY
+491 TSD
-497 VKESKTWYLEQDEVQ
+497 KDFTFIQDGVE
-512 YPFVI
+512 YPFNISSSANFKYTDSSLMLNVDGSSNGSVSLPAVEGMKI
-517 DCGTKGYRYVS
+517 STVYIECAQVSDKTPIYVYSEKALGGTKLEAVNMTSGS
-528 KSIRLNEGGATPGSI
+528 DKKTLTLSDNEGDLVPQPNTTYYFAV
-543 KTPAIE
+543 KAKAFKLK
-549 NMKLVSVYVNVTNSA
+549 KLVI
-564 SDDGKEVYVSTY
+564 TY
-576 KNNSAYDNYLGMQA
+576 
-590 FAKKTEENAVSE
+590 
-602 RTFELNGTSANKS
+602 NK
-615 YYVVAKRSK
+615 A
-624 TQIAKLVLTYQSV
+624 AE
-637 TK
+637 

>member
-49 QLGGENNTSIIWQ
+49 QLGGENKTSIIWQ

-70 DGTANREFV
+70 DGTANREFE

-108 AEGSEPVFTLDEGDP
+108 AEGSEPVFTVPETGDP

-174 SLKSSDIKT
+174 SLKSS
-183 IEISTPDE
+183 
-191 NKYLTAKCKYIIR
+191 
-204 EYPGIAAQSDRY
+204 G
-216 LSAVLDSESAMEP
+216 
-229 GDYYIAILPR
+229 
-239 DLTNL
+239 
-244 TVTYTKADGSTASVT
+244 
-259 ATGTFNFDRSSIV
+259 
-272 PLGIDDSALEF
+272 
-283 PNENEPEEPVVP
+283 
-295 EEGDPYVTGILV
+295 
-307 SNVQKAVKGS
+307 
-317 YDPAAFASVGI
+317 
-328 AEVKE
+328 
-333 GETVLSVQMRNTCS
+333 
-347 LVKVNLKSSDI
+347 I

-363 STTDEKKY
+363 STTDEGKY

-376 KYTFKEDPVSAAQ
+376 KCTIKEYPAMAAQ
-389 SERYL
+389 SDRYL

-414 PRELTNLTVKYT
+414 PRELTNLTVTYT
-426 KTDGSTAS
+426 KEDGSTAS
-434 VTATGTFNF
+434 VTAEGKFNF
-443 KRSSIVPLGID
+443 TRSSIVPLGIN
-454 DSALQFKNENEP
+454 DSALEFSNENEP

-477 TVDCASQPFTENIA
+477 TVDFTVGRDKVFTGYIPNSNTPDQDFTFIQDGVEYPFNISSSANFKYTDSSLMLNVGGSSNGSVSLPAVEGMKISTVYIECAQVSNNTPIYVYSQKAMDGIKLEGVNIA
-491 TSDSEY
+491 AEGARKTLDLSDNTGDTTPQANTEY
-497 VKESKTWYLEQDEVQ
+497 YFAVKAKAFKL
-512 YPFVI
+512 
-517 DCGTKGYRYVS
+517 K
-528 KSIRLNEGGATPGSI
+528 
-543 KTPAIE
+543 
-549 NMKLVSVYVNVTNSA
+549 KLVI
-564 SDDGKEVYVSTY
+564 TY
-576 KNNSAYDNYLGMQA
+576 
-590 FAKKTEENAVSE
+590 
-602 RTFELNGTSANKS
+602 NK
-615 YYVVAKRSK
+615 A
-624 TQIAKLVLTYQSV
+624 AE
-637 TK
+637 

>member
-23 PANDNITP
+23 PANDNITH

-70 DGTANREFV
+70 DGTANREFA

-108 AEGSEPVFTLDEGDP
+108 AEGSEPVFTVPEEGDP

-183 IEISTPDE
+183 VEISTTDE
-191 NKYLTAKCKYIIR
+191 NKYLTAKCKYTFK
-204 EYPGIAAQSDRY
+204 EYPAIAAQSDRY

-239 DLTNL
+239 KELTNL
-244 TVTYTKADGSTASVT
+244 KVTYTKADGSTASVT
-259 ATGTFNFDRSSIV
+259 AEGKFDFTRSSIV

-295 EEGDPYVTGILV
+295 EE
-307 SNVQKAVKGS
+307 
-317 YDPAAFASVGI
+317 
-328 AEVKE
+328 
-333 GETVLSVQMRNTCS
+333 
-347 LVKVNLKSSDI
+347 
-358 KTIEI
+358 
-363 STTDEKKY
+363 
-371 LTAKC
+371 
-376 KYTFKEDPVSAAQ
+376 
-389 SERYL
+389 
-394 SAVLDSE
+394 
-401 SAMEPGDYYIAIL
+401 
-414 PRELTNLTVKYT
+414 
-426 KTDGSTAS
+426 
-434 VTATGTFNF
+434 
-443 KRSSIVPLGID
+443 
-454 DSALQFKNENEP
+454 
-466 EEPVV
+466 
-471 PEELVL
+471 LVL
-477 TVDCASQPFTENIA
+477 TVDFTVGRDKVFTGYIPNTN
-491 TSDSEY
+491 TSD
-497 VKESKTWYLEQDEVQ
+497 KDFTFIQDGVE
-512 YPFVI
+512 YPFNISSSENFKYTDSSLMLNVGGSSNGSVSLPAVEGMKI
-517 DCGTKGYRYVS
+517 STVYIECAQVTDKTAIYVYSEKALGGTKLEAVNMTSGS
-528 KSIRLNEGGATPGSI
+528 DKKTLTLSDNEGDLVPQPNTTYYFAV
-543 KTPAIE
+543 KAKAFKLK
-549 NMKLVSVYVNVTNSA
+549 KLVI
-564 SDDGKEVYVSTY
+564 TY
-576 KNNSAYDNYLGMQA
+576 
-590 FAKKTEENAVSE
+590 
-602 RTFELNGTSANKS
+602 NK
-615 YYVVAKRSK
+615 A
-624 TQIAKLVLTYQSV
+624 AE
-637 TK
+637 

>member
-23 PANDNITP
+23 PANDNITH

-70 DGTANREFV
+70 DGTANREFA

-108 AEGSEPVFTLDEGDP
+108 AEGSEPVFTVPEEGDP

-153 VKEGETDLSVQM
+153 VKMGETDLSVQM

-191 NKYLTAKCKYIIR
+191 NKYLTAKCKYIIK

-239 DLTNL
+239 ELNNL

-295 EEGDPYVTGILV
+295 EE
-307 SNVQKAVKGS
+307 
-317 YDPAAFASVGI
+317 
-328 AEVKE
+328 
-333 GETVLSVQMRNTCS
+333 
-347 LVKVNLKSSDI
+347 
-358 KTIEI
+358 
-363 STTDEKKY
+363 
-371 LTAKC
+371 
-376 KYTFKEDPVSAAQ
+376 
-389 SERYL
+389 
-394 SAVLDSE
+394 
-401 SAMEPGDYYIAIL
+401 
-414 PRELTNLTVKYT
+414 
-426 KTDGSTAS
+426 
-434 VTATGTFNF
+434 
-443 KRSSIVPLGID
+443 
-454 DSALQFKNENEP
+454 
-466 EEPVV
+466 
-471 PEELVL
+471 LVL
-477 TVDCASQPFTENIA
+477 TVDFTVGREYVFTGYIPNKD
-491 TSDSEY
+491 TSDKDFTFIQGGVE
-497 VKESKTWYLEQDEVQ
+497 
-512 YPFVI
+512 YPFNISSSENFKYTDSSLMLNVGGSSNGSVSLPAVEGMLI
-517 DCGTKGYRYVS
+517 STVSIECAEVSDKTPIYVYSQKALGGTKLEGVNIDS
-528 KSIRLNEGGATPGSI
+528 GKNKKTLTLSDNEGDLVPQPNTTYYFAV
-543 KTPAIE
+543 KAKAFKLK
-549 NMKLVSVYVNVTNSA
+549 KLVI
-564 SDDGKEVYVSTY
+564 TY
-576 KNNSAYDNYLGMQA
+576 
-590 FAKKTEENAVSE
+590 
-602 RTFELNGTSANKS
+602 NK
-615 YYVVAKRSK
+615 A
-624 TQIAKLVLTYQSV
+624 AE
-637 TK
+637 

>member
-49 QLGGENNTSIIWQ
+49 QLGGEKNTSIIWQ

-70 DGTANREFV
+70 DGTANREFA

-108 AEGSEPVFTLDEGDP
+108 AEGSEPKFTLD
-123 YVTGILVANVQ
+123 
-134 KAVKGSYDPAAFA
+134 
-147 SVGIAE
+147 
-153 VKEGETDLSVQM
+153 
-165 RNTCSLVKV
+165 
-174 SLKSSDIKT
+174 
-183 IEISTPDE
+183 
-191 NKYLTAKCKYIIR
+191 
-204 EYPGIAAQSDRY
+204 
-216 LSAVLDSESAMEP
+216 
-229 GDYYIAILPR
+229 
-239 DLTNL
+239 
-244 TVTYTKADGSTASVT
+244 
-259 ATGTFNFDRSSIV
+259 
-272 PLGIDDSALEF
+272 
-283 PNENEPEEPVVP
+283 
-295 EEGDPYVTGILV
+295 EGDPYVTGILV

-347 LVKVNLKSSDI
+347 LVKVSLKSSDI

-363 STTDEKKY
+363 STTDAAKY

-376 KYTFKEDPVSAAQ
+376 KCTIKEYPAMAAQ
-389 SERYL
+389 SDRYL

-414 PRELTNLTVKYT
+414 PRKELTNLKVTYT
-426 KTDGSTAS
+426 KADGSTAS

-443 KRSSIVPLGID
+443 DRSSIVPLGID
-454 DSALQFKNENEP
+454 DSALEFRNENE
-466 EEPVV
+466 

-477 TVDCASQPFTENIA
+477 TVDFTVGRDKVFTGYIPNTNTSDRGFTFIQDGVEYPFNISSSANFKYTDSSLMLNVGGSSNGSVSLPAVEGMKISTVYIECAKVSDKTPIYVYSEKAMDGIKLEGVNIA
-491 TSDSEY
+491 A
-497 VKESKTWYLEQDEVQ
+497 L
-512 YPFVI
+512 
-517 DCGTKGYRYVS
+517 
-528 KSIRLNEGGATPGSI
+528 L
-543 KTPAIE
+543 
-549 NMKLVSVYVNVTNSA
+549 
-564 SDDGKEVYVSTY
+564 
-576 KNNSAYDNYLGMQA
+576 
-590 FAKKTEENAVSE
+590 
-602 RTFELNGTSANKS
+602 
-615 YYVVAKRSK
+615 
-624 TQIAKLVLTYQSV
+624 
-637 TK
+637 

>member
-70 DGTANREFV
+70 DGTANREFA

-108 AEGSEPVFTLDEGDP
+108 AEGSEPVFTVPEEGDP

-153 VKEGETDLSVQM
+153 VKMGETDLSVQM

-183 IEISTPDE
+183 IEISTTDE
-191 NKYLTAKCKYIIR
+191 NKYLTAKCKYTIK
-204 EYPGIAAQSDRY
+204 EFPGIAAQSERF
-216 LSAVLDSESAMEP
+216 LSA
-229 GDYYIAILPR
+229 I
-239 DLTNL
+239 
-244 TVTYTKADGSTASVT
+244 
-259 ATGTFNFDRSSIV
+259 
-272 PLGIDDSALEF
+272 
-283 PNENEPEEPVVP
+283 
-295 EEGDPYVTGILV
+295 
-307 SNVQKAVKGS
+307 
-317 YDPAAFASVGI
+317 
-328 AEVKE
+328 
-333 GETVLSVQMRNTCS
+333 
-347 LVKVNLKSSDI
+347 
-358 KTIEI
+358 
-363 STTDEKKY
+363 
-371 LTAKC
+371 
-376 KYTFKEDPVSAAQ
+376 
-389 SERYL
+389 
-394 SAVLDSE
+394 LDSE

-434 VTATGTFNF
+434 VTATGIFNF

-454 DSALQFKNENEP
+454 DSALEFPNENEP

-477 TVDCASQPFTENIA
+477 TVDFTVGRDKVFTGYIPNANTSDRNFTFIQAGVEYPFNISSSANFKYTDSSLMLNVDGSSNGSVSLPAVEGMKISTVYIECAQVSDKTPIYVYSQKAMDGIKLEGVNIA
-491 TSDSEY
+491 A
-497 VKESKTWYLEQDEVQ
+497 
-512 YPFVI
+512 
-517 DCGTKGYRYVS
+517 
-528 KSIRLNEGGATPGSI
+528 EG
-543 KTPAIE
+543 
-549 NMKLVSVYVNVTNSA
+549 
-564 SDDGKEVYVSTY
+564 
-576 KNNSAYDNYLGMQA
+576 
-590 FAKKTEENAVSE
+590 AKKTLDLSDNTGDTTPQANTKYYFAV
-602 RTFELNGTSANKS
+602 K
-615 YYVVAKRSK
+615 AKAFK
-624 TQIAKLVLTYQSV
+624 LKKLVITYISAE
-637 TK
+637 

>member
-86 KNSAVF
+86 KKSAVF

-108 AEGSEPVFTLDEGDP
+108 AEGSDPVFTVPEEGDP

-183 IEISTPDE
+183 IKISTTDE
-191 NKYLTAKCKYIIR
+191 NQYLTAKCKYTFK
-204 EYPGIAAQSDRY
+204 EYPAIAAQSDHY

-239 DLTNL
+239 KELTNL
-244 TVTYTKADGSTASVT
+244 KVTYTKADGSTASVT
-259 ATGTFNFDRSSIV
+259 AEGKFDFTRSSIV

-283 PNENEPEEPVVP
+283 
-295 EEGDPYVTGILV
+295 
-307 SNVQKAVKGS
+307 K
-317 YDPAAFASVGI
+317 
-328 AEVKE
+328 
-333 GETVLSVQMRNTCS
+333 
-347 LVKVNLKSSDI
+347 
-358 KTIEI
+358 
-363 STTDEKKY
+363 
-371 LTAKC
+371 
-376 KYTFKEDPVSAAQ
+376 
-389 SERYL
+389 
-394 SAVLDSE
+394 
-401 SAMEPGDYYIAIL
+401 
-414 PRELTNLTVKYT
+414 
-426 KTDGSTAS
+426 
-434 VTATGTFNF
+434 
-443 KRSSIVPLGID
+443 
-454 DSALQFKNENEP
+454 
-466 EEPVV
+466 
-471 PEELVL
+471 LVL
-477 TVDCASQPFTENIA
+477 TVDFTVGRDKVFTGYIPNKD
-491 TSDSEY
+491 TSD
-497 VKESKTWYLEQDEVQ
+497 KNFTFIQDGVE
-512 YPFVI
+512 YPFNISSTQNFKYTDSSLMLNVGGSSNGSVSLPAVEGMKI
-517 DCGTKGYRYVS
+517 STVYIECAQVSDNTPIYVYS
-528 KSIRLNEGGATPGSI
+528 QKAMDGIKLEG
-543 KTPAIE
+543 
-549 NMKLVSVYVNVTNSA
+549 VNITAN
-564 SDDGKEVYVSTY
+564 G
-576 KNNSAYDNYLGMQA
+576 
-590 FAKKTEENAVSE
+590 AKKTMDLSDNTGDTTPKANTEYYFAV
-602 RTFELNGTSANKS
+602 K
-615 YYVVAKRSK
+615 AKGFK
-624 TQIAKLVLTYQSV
+624 LKKLVITYISAE
-637 TK
+637 

>member
-1 MKTIFNTLFIT
+1 MKTILNTLFIT

-70 DGTANREFV
+70 DGTANREFA

-108 AEGSEPVFTLDEGDP
+108 AEGSEPVFTVPEEGDP

-183 IEISTPDE
+183 
-191 NKYLTAKCKYIIR
+191 
-204 EYPGIAAQSDRY
+204 
-216 LSAVLDSESAMEP
+216 V
-229 GDYYIAILPR
+229 
-239 DLTNL
+239 
-244 TVTYTKADGSTASVT
+244 
-259 ATGTFNFDRSSIV
+259 
-272 PLGIDDSALEF
+272 
-283 PNENEPEEPVVP
+283 
-295 EEGDPYVTGILV
+295 
-307 SNVQKAVKGS
+307 
-317 YDPAAFASVGI
+317 
-328 AEVKE
+328 
-333 GETVLSVQMRNTCS
+333 
-347 LVKVNLKSSDI
+347 
-358 KTIEI
+358 EI

-376 KYTFKEDPVSAAQ
+376 RYTFKKYPAIAAQ
-389 SERYL
+389 SDQYL

-454 DSALQFKNENEP
+454 DSDLEFPNDNEP
-466 EEPVV
+466 EEPVA

-477 TVDCASQPFTENIA
+477 TVDFTVGRDKVFTGYIPNSN
-491 TSDSEY
+491 TSNRDF
-497 VKESKTWYLEQDEVQ
+497 TFIQDGVE
-512 YPFVI
+512 YPFNISSSKNFKYTDSSLMLNVNGSSNGSVSLPAVEGMKI
-517 DCGTKGYRYVS
+517 STVYIECAQVTAKTPIYVYS
-528 KSIRLNEGGATPGSI
+528 QKAMQGIKLEGVNMASGDYKKTLNLSDNEGDLVPQPNTTYYFAV
-543 KTPAIE
+543 KAE
-549 NMKLVSVYVNVTNSA
+549 AFKLKKLVI
-564 SDDGKEVYVSTY
+564 TY
-576 KNNSAYDNYLGMQA
+576 
-590 FAKKTEENAVSE
+590 
-602 RTFELNGTSANKS
+602 NK
-615 YYVVAKRSK
+615 A
-624 TQIAKLVLTYQSV
+624 AE
-637 TK
+637 

>member
-23 PANDNITP
+23 PANDNITH

-70 DGTANREFV
+70 DGTANREFA

-108 AEGSEPVFTLDEGDP
+108 AEGSEPVFTVPDEGDP

-191 NKYLTAKCKYIIR
+191 NKYLTAKCKYIIK

-239 DLTNL
+239 ELTNL
-244 TVTYTKADGSTASVT
+244 KVTYTKADGSTASVT
-259 ATGTFNFDRSSIV
+259 ATGTFNFKRSSIV

-295 EEGDPYVTGILV
+295 EE
-307 SNVQKAVKGS
+307 
-317 YDPAAFASVGI
+317 
-328 AEVKE
+328 
-333 GETVLSVQMRNTCS
+333 
-347 LVKVNLKSSDI
+347 
-358 KTIEI
+358 
-363 STTDEKKY
+363 
-371 LTAKC
+371 
-376 KYTFKEDPVSAAQ
+376 
-389 SERYL
+389 
-394 SAVLDSE
+394 
-401 SAMEPGDYYIAIL
+401 
-414 PRELTNLTVKYT
+414 
-426 KTDGSTAS
+426 
-434 VTATGTFNF
+434 
-443 KRSSIVPLGID
+443 
-454 DSALQFKNENEP
+454 
-466 EEPVV
+466 
-471 PEELVL
+471 LVL
-477 TVDCASQPFTENIA
+477 TVDFTVGREYVFTGYIPNKDTSDKDFTFIQGGVEYPFNISSSENFKYTDSSLMLNVGGSSNGSVSLPAVEGMKISTVYIECAQVSEKTPIYVYSEKALGGTKLEGVNIA
-491 TSDSEY
+491 SGDYKKTLTLSD
-497 VKESKTWYLEQDEVQ
+497 
-512 YPFVI
+512 
-517 DCGTKGYRYVS
+517 
-528 KSIRLNEGGATPGSI
+528 NEGDLVPQPNTTYYFAV
-543 KTPAIE
+543 KAKAFKLK
-549 NMKLVSVYVNVTNSA
+549 KLVI
-564 SDDGKEVYVSTY
+564 TY
-576 KNNSAYDNYLGMQA
+576 
-590 FAKKTEENAVSE
+590 
-602 RTFELNGTSANKS
+602 NK
-615 YYVVAKRSK
+615 A
-624 TQIAKLVLTYQSV
+624 AE
-637 TK
+637 

>member
-108 AEGSEPVFTLDEGDP
+108 AEGSEPVFTVPEEGDP

-183 IEISTPDE
+183 IEIST
-191 NKYLTAKCKYIIR
+191 
-204 EYPGIAAQSDRY
+204 
-216 LSAVLDSESAMEP
+216 
-229 GDYYIAILPR
+229 
-239 DLTNL
+239 
-244 TVTYTKADGSTASVT
+244 
-259 ATGTFNFDRSSIV
+259 
-272 PLGIDDSALEF
+272 
-283 PNENEPEEPVVP
+283 
-295 EEGDPYVTGILV
+295 
-307 SNVQKAVKGS
+307 
-317 YDPAAFASVGI
+317 
-328 AEVKE
+328 
-333 GETVLSVQMRNTCS
+333 
-347 LVKVNLKSSDI
+347 
-358 KTIEI
+358 
-363 STTDEKKY
+363 TDEKKY

-376 KYTFKEDPVSAAQ
+376 KYTFKEYPGIAAQ
-389 SERYL
+389 SDQYL

-454 DSALQFKNENEP
+454 DSALEFPNENEP

-477 TVDCASQPFTENIA
+477 TVDFTVGRDKVFTGYIPNTN
-491 TSDSEY
+491 TSD
-497 VKESKTWYLEQDEVQ
+497 KDFTFIQDGVE
-512 YPFVI
+512 YPFNISSSANFKYTDSSLMLNVGGSSNGSVSLPAVEGMKI
-517 DCGTKGYRYVS
+517 STVYIECAQVTDKTAIYVYSEKALGGTKLEAVNMTSGS
-528 KSIRLNEGGATPGSI
+528 DKKTLTLSDNEGDLVPQPNTTYYFAV
-543 KTPAIE
+543 KAKAFKLK
-549 NMKLVSVYVNVTNSA
+549 KLVI
-564 SDDGKEVYVSTY
+564 TY
-576 KNNSAYDNYLGMQA
+576 
-590 FAKKTEENAVSE
+590 
-602 RTFELNGTSANKS
+602 NK
-615 YYVVAKRSK
+615 A
-624 TQIAKLVLTYQSV
+624 AE
-637 TK
+637 